1 MNAIGPIN
9 YGIHS
14 KLVGLK
20 AMEGPFGP
28 FILSEQLW
36 TKFTFQNCHLLLMS
50 NETLRKRNMTKF
62 VSAYV
67 AIVLA
72 ATVTFAVTFN
82 VDAMQENTIKNALT
96 PDQTTILDKFSEA
109 KKSLPY
115 LRVFLTKFPKGGDL
129 HNHLVG
135 AIYAESYIAWGA
147 EDGLCI
153 NPQTFG
159 LIPPEKGKACD
170 ISAKQAMQSGPLR
183 DKTINALS
191 MRSFNPSNGWSGHDQ
206 FFSTFD
212 KMYYANFYQYGGGPL
227 RSGDMLAEL
236 SSRAA
241 AQNLGYLELLHT
253 MELGSILSMVPANFG
268 EKEKSIAGLYKA
280 LMRGPFGKA
289 LPQLVS
295 NARAHLDLA
304 TKRRDLLLDCKN
316 SGTGC
321 DVNILFLH
329 QVIRE
334 FSSPQVFAQLILGAE
349 LARAD
354 HRMVG
359 LNMVAPEDGAI
370 AMADYGMHM
379 KMINFLWQ
387 KEAAAGGDLN
397 VSLHAGELTL
407 GLVSPK
413 ELRSHI
419 RSAIEIGHAKR
430 IGHGVAIA
438 YEDNPEGLV
447 QKMAEDEIMVEIN
460 LSSNDAILGI
470 KGSDHPYALYKDAG
484 VPMALSTDD
493 EGVSRIDITNE
504 YIRAVTEQDVTY
516 EDLLQLSRNSL
527 TYSFIPGESLWQK
540 KSISN
545 AACAQ
550 DLGADKS
557 SPSPKCQTF
566 LESSAKAKMQWQLEQ
581 NIHNFEAY
589 LLSRP

>member
-1 MNAIGPIN
+1 
-9 YGIHS
+9 
-14 KLVGLK
+14 
-20 AMEGPFGP
+20 
-28 FILSEQLW
+28 
-36 TKFTFQNCHLLLMS
+36 
-50 NETLRKRNMTKF
+50 MTKF
-62 VSAYV
+62 ISIYV
-67 AIVLA
+67 TLVM
-72 ATVTFAVTFN
+72 VTTMTLN
-82 VDAMQENTIKNALT
+82 VGAMQENTVEKGQS
-96 PDQTTILDKFSEA
+96 PDQTAIFDTFIEA
-109 KKSLPY
+109 KKSLPH
-115 LRVFLTKFPKGGDL
+115 LRAFLTKFPKGADL

-153 NPQTFG
+153 NAQTFG
-159 LIPPEKGKACD
+159 LIPPEKGKACE
-170 ISAKQAMQSGPLR
+170 ISAKSAMQSGSLR

-191 MRSFNPSNGWSGHDQ
+191 MRSFQPSKGWSGHDQ

-212 KMYYANFYQYGGGPL
+212 KMYYANFYQYGSGPL

-236 SSRAA
+236 SARAA

-268 EKEKSIAGLYKA
+268 EKEKNITGLYKA

-304 TKRRDLLLDCKN
+304 TKRKNLLLDCEN

-334 FSSPQVFAQLILGAE
+334 FSLPQVFAQLILGAE
-349 LARAD
+349 LARTD

-370 AMADYGMHM
+370 AMADYDKHM
-379 KMINFLWQ
+379 QMINFLWQ
-387 KEAAAGGDLN
+387 KEAEAGGNLN

-407 GLVSPK
+407 GLVSP
-413 ELRSHI
+413 EGLLSHI
-419 RSAIEIGHAKR
+419 RSAIEIAHAKR
-430 IGHGVAIA
+430 IGHGIAVA
-438 YEDNPEGLV
+438 YEVNAKELL
-447 QKMAEDEIMVEIN
+447 QKMAQDEIMVEIN

-470 KGSDHPYALYKDAG
+470 KGSDHPYRLYKDAG

-504 YIRAVTEQDVTY
+504 YIRAVTEQGVTY
-516 EDLLQLSRNSL
+516 ADLLQLSRNSL
-527 TYSFIPGESLWQK
+527 TYSFIPGDSLWQK

-545 AACAQ
+545 AACAR
-550 DLGADKS
+550 DLETDKS

-566 LESSAKAKMQWQLEQ
+566 LEASAKAMMQWKLEQ
-581 NIHNFEAY
+581 NINYFEAQ
-589 LLSRP
+589 LLSNIGKDG

>member
-1 MNAIGPIN
+1 
-9 YGIHS
+9 
-14 KLVGLK
+14 
-20 AMEGPFGP
+20 
-28 FILSEQLW
+28 
-36 TKFTFQNCHLLLMS
+36 
-50 NETLRKRNMTKF
+50 MTKF

-67 AIVLA
+67 ALVL
-72 ATVTFAVTFN
+72 TVSMTLS
-82 VDAMQENTIKNALT
+82 VDAIQESTVEK
-96 PDQTTILDKFSEA
+96 DQAPEQTAVLDKFSEA
-109 KKSLPY
+109 KKSLPH
-115 LRVFLTKFPKGGDL
+115 LRAFLAKFPKGGDL

-159 LIPPEKGKACD
+159 LVRPEKGKACE

-191 MRSFNPSNGWSGHDQ
+191 MRSFKPSSGWSGHDQ

-212 KMYYANFYQYGGGPL
+212 KMYYANFYQYGSGPL

-253 MELGSILSMVPANFG
+253 MELGSILSIVPANFG
-268 EKEKSIAGLYKA
+268 EKEKSIAGLYKV

-304 TKRRDLLLDCKN
+304 TNRKSLLLDCEN
-316 SGTGC
+316 NGTGC

-334 FSSPQVFAQLILGAE
+334 FSLPQVFAQLILGAE
-349 LARAD
+349 LARTD

-370 AMADYGMHM
+370 ALADYDMHM
-379 KMINFLWQ
+379 QMINFLWQ
-387 KEAAAGGDLN
+387 KEVAAGGGLN

-419 RSAIEIGHAKR
+419 RSAIEIAHAKR
-430 IGHGVAIA
+430 IGHGIAIA
-438 YEDNPEGLV
+438 YEDNSEDLV
-447 QKMAEDEIMVEIN
+447 QTMADNEIMVEIN

-470 KGSDHPYALYKDAG
+470 KGRDHPYALYKDAG

-540 KSISN
+540 KAISN

-550 DLGADKS
+550 DLDADKS
-557 SPSPKCQTF
+557 SPSPKCQSF
-566 LESSAKAKMQWQLEQ
+566 LESSAKAMMQWKLEQ
-581 NIHNFEAY
+581 NINHFEAY
-589 LLSRP
+589 LLSNS